1 MIRVYIGMGSN
12 LDNPKEQLLRALHT
26 LQQHPDLDQVEVSN
40 LYSSKPV
47 GPQDQPDF
55 VNAVA
60 SFSTLL
66 SPHDLLDV
74 LQGIEQSQRRV
85 RERHW
90 GPRTLDLDI
99 LLYGSLTIE
108 DERLTVPHRF
118 MLERGFV
125 MQPLCDLAA
134 DLVLPDGQTVTQ
146 HLEPLDTSDL
156 VIIKEE

>member
-1 MIRVYIGMGSN
+1 MNKIYIGLGSN
-12 LDNPKEQLLRALHT
+12 LNNPIQQLENALAALSALPEIT
-26 LQQHPDLDQVEVSN
+26 DLIYSN
-40 LYSSKPV
+40 FYSSKPV

-66 SPHDLLDV
+66 DPIPLLDA
-74 LQGIEQSQRRV
+74 LQNIEQEHNRI

-99 LLYGSLTIE
+99 LLINNDTLSLP
-108 DERLTVPHRF
+108 RLTVPHPY

-125 MQPLCDLAA
+125 IKPLADITPGMLLPNGKTVEEHLHCINTT
-134 DLVLPDGQTVTQ
+134 DLVCL
-146 HLEPLDTSDL
+146 
-156 VIIKEE
+156 

>member
-1 MIRVYIGMGSN
+1 MTRVYIGLGSN
-12 LDNPKEQLLRALHT
+12 LESPKEQLLRALHT
-26 LQQHPDLDQVEVSN
+26 LKQHPAINTLEVSN

-60 SFSTLL
+60 AFSTLL

-99 LLYGSLTIE
+99 LLYGSLEIE

-118 MLERGFV
+118 MRERGFV
-125 MQPLCDLAA
+125 MQPLSDLAA